1 MKIFK
6 KILLVILILYVIF
19 AISSCTKRW
28 IDYKNEQNTYEYKLE
43 ELEPGV
49 YGYYNAVRS
58 NIPSEN
64 YDMVVLYFSGKIWTL
79 DGDVNI
85 HYTDGQPKLIWI
97 DRNLVHG
104 DTFEV
109 YVPEGTIDF
118 RPNLT
123 QA

>member
-1 MKIFK
+1 MKHFK
-6 KILLVILILYVIF
+6 NAILYGLILLICLGLG
-19 AISSCTKRW
+19 SCTKRW
-28 IDYKNEQNTYEYKLE
+28 IDYKNEQNTYEYKLG

-109 YVPEGTIDF
+109 YVPEGTINF